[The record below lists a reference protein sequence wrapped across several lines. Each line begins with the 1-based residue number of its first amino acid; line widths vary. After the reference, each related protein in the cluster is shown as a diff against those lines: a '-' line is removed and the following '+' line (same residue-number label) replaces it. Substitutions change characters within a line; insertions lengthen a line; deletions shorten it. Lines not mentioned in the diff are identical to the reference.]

1 MTAFEIALSQRD
13 QGTPSVSM
21 GNRSIDYFH
30 YQLITHLFYLK
41 IMASGMQIRGI
52 GFKQIKHYY
61 GLKGNSSKEC
71 VPQLEELL
79 NNYKLN
85 NLKG

>member
-1 MTAFEIALSQRD
+1 ML
-13 QGTPSVSM
+13 V
-21 GNRSIDYFH
+21 
-30 YQLITHLFYLK
+30 
-41 IMASGMQIRGI
+41 RGI

-79 NNYKLN
+79 NNYKLKLFDLMECAFKLCKLMIDMIMN
-85 NLKG
+85 WAEKSEDKNAYRSSPSHV